1 MNAPGIMPKYL
12 DIWWFTVS
20 QTLITSVMGLT
31 IFLVF
36 VLLYTF
42 LRKKNSDNKVVSI
55 VNVIIESIIKFVE
68 NIWGKDIP
76 TYAKV
81 YVTFLFIYIAWNNII
96 WVIGDLFALVWPDMH
111 HIFRP
116 VSTDLTFNAIL
127 AIAWVW
133 WALVYG
139 FQRQWFHFI
148 EKYIP
153 YKGIGIVKEVT
164 WPLTFIMKI
173 FDILLALF
181 IGFLEFIGEFA
192 RIASLSLRLFGNV
205 LAGMV
210 LLWLIIS
217 ATQAFMPLDIPALL
231 PLIIVFVELF
241 VSLLQAFVFALLVLV
256 YFKIAGT
263 SH

>member
-1 MNAPGIMPKYL
+1 MEAPGLMPHYL
-12 DIWWFTVS
+12 DIWWFIVS
-20 QTLITSVMGLT
+20 QTLLTSILGLV
-31 IFLVF
+31 IFLVLA
-36 VLLYTF
+36 LLYTF
-42 LRKKNSDNKVVSI
+42 LRKKNPDNKMVTI
-55 VNVIIESIIKFVE
+55 INVIIEGVIKFVE
-68 NIWGKDIP
+68 DIWGKDIP
-76 TYAKV
+76 NYAKI
-81 YVTFLFIYIAWNNII
+81 YVIFLFVYIAWSN
-96 WVIGDLFALVWPDMH
+96 VIGVVGDLFALVWPTMH
-111 HIFRP
+111 HYFRP

-127 AIAWVW
+127 AVAGVW

-139 FQRQWFHFI
+139 FQMQWLHFI

-164 WPLTFIMKI
+164 WIWSFILKI
-173 FDILLALF
+173 FDVLLALF
-181 IGFLEFIGEFA
+181 IGLLEFIGEFA

-217 ATQAFMPLDIPALL
+217 VTMSIIKVPAIL
-231 PLIIVFVELF
+231 PLVIVFVELF

-256 YFKIAGT
+256 YFKIAWT